1 MINMLKSNSDLVR
14 VNMNLPRN
22 IVNQVKE
29 YAENLGINT
38 TNAYIYLINQALEQK
53 NMMIQLPTLLNILSG
68 MNITAQQL
76 KEAQEIYDE
85 ISQNNDGKEE

>member
-1 MINMLKSNSDLVR
+1 MLKSNSDLVR